1 MLLNRRN
8 LARAFNGLKKGVEI
22 GADIGIALA
31 KNAFNLGK
39 DIVCILKEQIDAY
52 NKPIDDEAYLRQ
64 RADVKKEV
72 ENGINEI
79 REQKENAKIKKMP
92 EVNINLSVFQ
102 IGFTPEQLK
111 EFEET
116 LKSKNKEFNE
126 DFFKD
131 VDVKKIVEV
140 DSLSVEKMDKLD
152 KVSEKVN
159 GSFGIKYSRQTDK
172 ISVLIHDYD
181 EKNIFVEEFNPQ
193 YECEERT
200 EFNERMAKFFNNQLE
215 SGEEKFTPKD
225 FDKVLENIAGA
236 TEEDRKANINTR
248 LHIDNI
254 KGTKEFLTKRGDEK
268 LLINDFN
275 VGQAMALDNSAV
287 MMLELNKDKVVA
299 RENTKQ
305 DIKFDIR
312 ELEKEISNKSFN
324 DIKNIVFASILNDKE
339 IIEKTENFQKDVS
352 NIGDVVEEKFNKVFD
367 DLGLGFKNN
376 FLINNAEELNLTVS
390 KPERY
395 FSSTDKFGKEYFLQ
409 LIDEFDSEYE
419 SYEENVDF
427 FLKNLCKEEAKD
439 FEERVLCFGNN
450 FSTNIED
457 KFTKEEFNADYKL
470 LDKIDKVFED
480 TFEYAKN
487 KNIDI
492 KNEKELK
499 ALTDEVGLNL
509 SDKRYEE
516 LVKDEDKEKVEDKK
530 EERKVK
536 DFFDFVDEE
545 VIKMTKKKMK
555 ENLNK

>member
-1 MLLNRRN
+1 MLFNRRN

-39 DIVCILKEQIDAY
+39 DIVCIFKEQIDAY
-52 NKPIDDEAYLRQ
+52 NKPIDEAYLRE

-79 REQKENAKIKKMP
+79 REKKENAKIEKMP

-102 IGFTPEQLK
+102 VGFTPEQLK

-116 LKSKNKEFNE
+116 LKSKNKEFND
-126 DFFKD
+126 DFFENI
-131 VDVKKIVEV
+131 DVKKIVEV
-140 DSLSVEKMDKLD
+140 DSLSVEKMDKFE

-159 GSFGIKYSRQTDK
+159 GSFGIKYSRENDE

-181 EKNIFVEEFNPQ
+181 EKKIFIEEFNSQ

-200 EFNERMAKFFNNQLE
+200 EFTERMAKFFNKQLE

-312 ELEKEISNKSFN
+312 ELGKEIINKSFN
-324 DIKNIVFASILNDKE
+324 DIKNIVFASVLNDKE
-339 IIEKTENFQKDVS
+339 IIEKTENFQKNVS

-367 DLGLGFKNN
+367 DFGLGFKNI
-376 FLINNAEELNLTVS
+376 FFINNAEELNLTVS

-457 KFTKEEFNADYKL
+457 KFTKEEFNADYKV

-516 LVKDEDKEKVEDKK
+516 LVKDKDKEKTEDKK

-545 VIKMTKKKMK
+545 VKKDEREKN
-555 ENLNK
+555 EREFE

>member
-22 GADIGIALA
+22 GVDIGIALT

-52 NKPIDDEAYLRQ
+52 SKPIDEVYLRE

-79 REQKENAKIKKMP
+79 REKKENAKIEKMP

-126 DFFKD
+126 EFFEN
-131 VDVKKIVEV
+131 VNVKKIVEV
-140 DSLSVEKMDKLD
+140 DSLSVEKMDKLE

-159 GSFGIKYSRQTDK
+159 GSFGIKYSRDTDE
-172 ISVLIHDYD
+172 ITVLIHDYD
-181 EKNIFVEEFNPQ
+181 EKKIFIEEFNSQ

-200 EFNERMAKFFNNQLE
+200 EFTERMAKFFNKQLE

-312 ELEKEISNKSFN
+312 ELGKEIINKSFN
-324 DIKNIVFASILNDKE
+324 DIKNIVFASVLNDKE
-339 IIEKTENFQKDVS
+339 IIEKTENFQKNVS

-367 DLGLGFKNN
+367 DFGLGFKNI
-376 FLINNAEELNLTVS
+376 FFINNAEELNLTVS

-457 KFTKEEFNADYKL
+457 KFTKEEFNANYKV
-470 LDKIDKVFED
+470 LDKIDKVYED

-516 LVKDEDKEKVEDKK
+516 LVKGEDKEKTEDKK

-545 VIKMTKKKMK
+545 VKKDEREKN
-555 ENLNK
+555 EREFE

>member
-8 LARAFNGLKKGVEI
+8 LARAFNVLKKGVEI
-22 GADIGIALA
+22 GADIGIALT

-79 REQKENAKIKKMP
+79 REKKENAKIEKMP

-126 DFFKD
+126 EFFEN
-131 VDVKKIVEV
+131 VNVKKIVEV
-140 DSLSVEKMDKLD
+140 DSLSVEKMDKLE

-159 GSFGIKYSRQTDK
+159 GSFGIKYSRDTDE
-172 ISVLIHDYD
+172 ITVLIHDYD
-181 EKNIFVEEFNPQ
+181 EKKIFIEEFNSQ

-200 EFNERMAKFFNNQLE
+200 EFTERMAKFFNKQLE
-215 SGEEKFTPKD
+215 NGEEKFTPKD
-225 FDKVLENIAGA
+225 FDKVIENIAGA

-312 ELEKEISNKSFN
+312 ELGKEIINKSFN

-509 SDKRYEE
+509 SDKRYKE
-516 LVKDEDKEKVEDKK
+516 LVKDEDKEKTEDKK

-545 VIKMTKKKMK
+545 VKKDEREKN
-555 ENLNK
+555 EREFE

>member
-516 LVKDEDKEKVEDKK
+516 LVKDEDKEKTEDKK

-545 VIKMTKKKMK
+545 VKKDEREKN
-555 ENLNK
+555 EREFE

>member
-22 GADIGIALA
+22 GVDIGIALT

-52 NKPIDDEAYLRQ
+52 SKPIDEVYLRE

-79 REQKENAKIKKMP
+79 REKKENAKIEKMP

-126 DFFKD
+126 EFFEN
-131 VDVKKIVEV
+131 VNVKKIVEV
-140 DSLSVEKMDKLD
+140 DSLSVEKMDKLE

-159 GSFGIKYSRQTDK
+159 GSFGIKYSRDTDE
-172 ISVLIHDYD
+172 ITVLIHDYD
-181 EKNIFVEEFNPQ
+181 EKKIFIEEFNSQ

-200 EFNERMAKFFNNQLE
+200 EFTERMAKFFNKQLE

-312 ELEKEISNKSFN
+312 ELGKEIINKSFN
-324 DIKNIVFASILNDKE
+324 DIKNKE
-339 IIEKTENFQKDVS
+339 IIEKTENFQKNVS

-367 DLGLGFKNN
+367 DFGLGFKNI
-376 FLINNAEELNLTVS
+376 FFINNAEELNLTVS

-457 KFTKEEFNADYKL
+457 KFTKEEFNADYKV

-516 LVKDEDKEKVEDKK
+516 LVKDKDKEKTEDKK

-545 VIKMTKKKMK
+545 VKKDEREKN
-555 ENLNK
+555 EREFE

>member
-8 LARAFNGLKKGVEI
+8 LARAFNVLKKGVEI
-22 GADIGIALA
+22 GADIGIALT

-52 NKPIDDEAYLRQ
+52 SKPIDEVYLRE

-79 REQKENAKIKKMP
+79 REKKENAKIEKMP

-102 IGFTPEQLK
+102 VGFTPEQLK

-140 DSLSVEKMDKLD
+140 DSLSVEKMDKFE

-193 YECEERT
+193 YESKERT
-200 EFNERMAKFFNNQLE
+200 EFNERMVKFFNKQLD
-215 SGEEKFTPKD
+215 SGEEKFTTKD

-312 ELEKEISNKSFN
+312 ELEKEIKNKSFN

-457 KFTKEEFNADYKL
+457 KFTKEEFNANYKV
-470 LDKIDKVFED
+470 LDKIDKVYED

-516 LVKDEDKEKVEDKK
+516 LVKGEDKEKTEDKK

-545 VIKMTKKKMK
+545 VKKDEREKN
-555 ENLNK
+555 EREFE

>member
-22 GADIGIALA
+22 GVDIGIALT

-52 NKPIDDEAYLRQ
+52 SKPIDEVYLRE

-79 REQKENAKIKKMP
+79 REKKENAKIEKMP

-126 DFFKD
+126 EFFEN
-131 VDVKKIVEV
+131 VNVKKIVEV
-140 DSLSVEKMDKLD
+140 DSLSVEKMDKLE

-159 GSFGIKYSRQTDK
+159 GSFGIKYSRDTDE
-172 ISVLIHDYD
+172 ITVLIHDYD
-181 EKNIFVEEFNPQ
+181 EKKIFIEEFNSQ

-200 EFNERMAKFFNNQLE
+200 EFTERMAKFFNKQLE

-312 ELEKEISNKSFN
+312 ELGKEIINKSFN
-324 DIKNIVFASILNDKE
+324 DIKNIVFASVLNDKE
-339 IIEKTENFQKDVS
+339 IIEKTENFQKNVS

-367 DLGLGFKNN
+367 DFGLGFKNI
-376 FLINNAEELNLTVS
+376 FFINNAEELNLTVS

-457 KFTKEEFNADYKL
+457 KFTKEEFNADYKV

-516 LVKDEDKEKVEDKK
+516 LVKDEHKEKTEDKK

-545 VIKMTKKKMK
+545 VKKDEREKN
-555 ENLNK
+555 EREFE

>member
-1 MLLNRRN
+1 MLFNRRN

-39 DIVCILKEQIDAY
+39 DIVCIFKEQIDAY
-52 NKPIDDEAYLRQ
+52 NKPIDEAYLRE

-79 REQKENAKIKKMP
+79 REKKENAKIEKMP

-126 DFFKD
+126 DFFEN

-140 DSLSVEKMDKLD
+140 DSLSIEKMDKFE

-159 GSFGIKYSRQTDK
+159 GSFGIKYSRENDE

-181 EKNIFVEEFNPQ
+181 EKNIFAREFSSQ
-193 YECEERT
+193 FESEERT
-200 EFNERMAKFFNNQLE
+200 EFTERMAKFFNKQLE
-215 SGEEKFTPKD
+215 NGEEKFTPKD
-225 FDKVLENIAGA
+225 FDKVIHPS
-236 TEEDRKANINTR
+236 K
-248 LHIDNI
+248 
-254 KGTKEFLTKRGDEK
+254 K
-268 LLINDFN
+268 
-275 VGQAMALDNSAV
+275 S
-287 MMLELNKDKVVA
+287 

-395 FSSTDKFGKEYFLQ
+395 FSSTDKFLTNLFGTNNSPAKQ
-409 LIDEFDSEYE
+409 LACHSG
-419 SYEENVDF
+419 S
-427 FLKNLCKEEAKD
+427 
-439 FEERVLCFGNN
+439 
-450 FSTNIED
+450 S
-457 KFTKEEFNADYKL
+457 
-470 LDKIDKVFED
+470 
-480 TFEYAKN
+480 
-487 KNIDI
+487 
-492 KNEKELK
+492 
-499 ALTDEVGLNL
+499 
-509 SDKRYEE
+509 
-516 LVKDEDKEKVEDKK
+516 
-530 EERKVK
+530 
-536 DFFDFVDEE
+536 
-545 VIKMTKKKMK
+545 
-555 ENLNK
+555 

>member
-8 LARAFNGLKKGVEI
+8 LARAFNVLKKGVEI
-22 GADIGIALA
+22 GADIGIALT

-52 NKPIDDEAYLRQ
+52 SKPIDEVYLRE

-79 REQKENAKIKKMP
+79 REKKENAKIEKMP

-102 IGFTPEQLK
+102 VGFTPEQLK

-140 DSLSVEKMDKLD
+140 DSLSVEKMDKFE

-200 EFNERMAKFFNNQLE
+200 EFNERMAKFFNKQLE

-390 KPERY
+390 RPERY

-457 KFTKEEFNADYKL
+457 KFIKEEFNADYKL

-516 LVKDEDKEKVEDKK
+516 LVKDEDKEKTENKK

-545 VIKMTKKKMK
+545 VKKDEREKN
-555 ENLNK
+555 EREFE

>member
-1 MLLNRRN
+1 MLFNRRN

-39 DIVCILKEQIDAY
+39 DIVCIFKEQIDAY
-52 NKPIDDEAYLRQ
+52 NKPIDEAYLRE

-79 REQKENAKIKKMP
+79 REKKENAKIEKMP

-140 DSLSVEKMDKLD
+140 DSLSVEKMDKFE

-200 EFNERMAKFFNNQLE
+200 EFTERMAKFFNKQLE
-215 SGEEKFTPKD
+215 NGEEKFTPKD
-225 FDKVLENIAGA
+225 FDKVIENIAGA

-509 SDKRYEE
+509 SDKRYKE
-516 LVKDEDKEKVEDKK
+516 LVKDEDKEKTEDKK

-545 VIKMTKKKMK
+545 VKKDEREKN
-555 ENLNK
+555 EREFE

>member
-1 MLLNRRN
+1 M
-8 LARAFNGLKKGVEI
+8 KKGVEI

-159 GSFGIKYSRQTDK
+159 GSFGIKYSRENDE

-181 EKNIFVEEFNPQ
+181 EKKIFIEEFNSQ

-200 EFNERMAKFFNNQLE
+200 EFTERMAKFFNKQLE

-312 ELEKEISNKSFN
+312 ELGKEIINKSFN
-324 DIKNIVFASILNDKE
+324 DIKNIVFASVLNDKE
-339 IIEKTENFQKDVS
+339 IIEKTENFQKNVS

-367 DLGLGFKNN
+367 DFGLGFKNI
-376 FLINNAEELNLTVS
+376 FFINNAEELNLTVS

-457 KFTKEEFNADYKL
+457 KFTKEEFNADYKV

-499 ALTDEVGLNL
+499 ALTDELGLNL

-516 LVKDEDKEKVEDKK
+516 LVKDKDKEKTEDKK

-545 VIKMTKKKMK
+545 VKKDEREKS
-555 ENLNK
+555 EREFE

>member
-1 MLLNRRN
+1 MLFNRRN

-39 DIVCILKEQIDAY
+39 DIVCIFKEQIDAY
-52 NKPIDDEAYLRQ
+52 NKPIDEAYLRE

-79 REQKENAKIKKMP
+79 REKKENAKIEKMP

-140 DSLSVEKMDKLD
+140 DSLSVEKMDKFE

-181 EKNIFVEEFNPQ
+181 EKKIFIEEFNSQ

-200 EFNERMAKFFNNQLE
+200 EFTERMAKFFNKQLE

-312 ELEKEISNKSFN
+312 ELGKEIINKSFN
-324 DIKNIVFASILNDKE
+324 DIKNIVFASVLNDKE
-339 IIEKTENFQKDVS
+339 IIEKTENFQKNVS

-367 DLGLGFKNN
+367 DFGLGFKNI
-376 FLINNAEELNLTVS
+376 FFINNAEELNLTVS

-395 FSSTDKFGKEYFLQ
+395 FFSTDKFGKEYFLQ

-457 KFTKEEFNADYKL
+457 KFTKEEFNADYKV

-516 LVKDEDKEKVEDKK
+516 LVKDKDKEKTEDKK

-545 VIKMTKKKMK
+545 VKKDEREKN
-555 ENLNK
+555 EREFE

>member
-1 MLLNRRN
+1 MLFNRRN

-39 DIVCILKEQIDAY
+39 DIVCIFKEQIDAY
-52 NKPIDDEAYLRQ
+52 NKPIDEAYLRE

-79 REQKENAKIKKMP
+79 REKKENAKIEKMP

-102 IGFTPEQLK
+102 IGFTPEQFK

-126 DFFKD
+126 NFFKD

-200 EFNERMAKFFNNQLE
+200 EFNERMAKFFNKQLE

-457 KFTKEEFNADYKL
+457 KFTKEEFNADYKV

-516 LVKDEDKEKVEDKK
+516 LIKDEDKEKTEDKK

-545 VIKMTKKKMK
+545 VKKDEREKN
-555 ENLNK
+555 EREFE

>member
-22 GADIGIALA
+22 GVDIGIALT

-52 NKPIDDEAYLRQ
+52 SKPIDEVYLRE

-79 REQKENAKIKKMP
+79 REKKENAKIEKMP

-126 DFFKD
+126 EFFEN
-131 VDVKKIVEV
+131 VNVKKIVEV
-140 DSLSVEKMDKLD
+140 DSLSVEKMDKLE

-159 GSFGIKYSRQTDK
+159 GSFGIKYSRDTDK
-172 ISVLIHDYD
+172 ITVLIHDYD
-181 EKNIFVEEFNPQ
+181 EKKIFIEEFNSQ

-200 EFNERMAKFFNNQLE
+200 EFTERMAKFFNKQLE

-312 ELEKEISNKSFN
+312 ELGKEIINKSFN
-324 DIKNIVFASILNDKE
+324 DIKNIVFASVLNDKE
-339 IIEKTENFQKDVS
+339 IIEKTENFQKNVS

-367 DLGLGFKNN
+367 DFGLGFKNI
-376 FLINNAEELNLTVS
+376 FFINNAEELNLTVS

-457 KFTKEEFNADYKL
+457 KFTKEEFNADYKV

-516 LVKDEDKEKVEDKK
+516 LVKDKDKEKTEDKK

-545 VIKMTKKKMK
+545 VKKDEREKN
-555 ENLNK
+555 EREFE

>member
-22 GADIGIALA
+22 GVDIGIALT

-52 NKPIDDEAYLRQ
+52 SKPIDEVYLRE

-79 REQKENAKIKKMP
+79 REKKENAKIEKMP

-126 DFFKD
+126 EFFEN
-131 VDVKKIVEV
+131 VNVKKIVEV
-140 DSLSVEKMDKLD
+140 DSLSVEKMDKLE

-159 GSFGIKYSRQTDK
+159 GSFGIKYSRDTDE
-172 ISVLIHDYD
+172 ITVLIHDYD
-181 EKNIFVEEFNPQ
+181 EKKIFIEEFNSQ

-200 EFNERMAKFFNNQLE
+200 EFTERMAKFFNKQLE

-457 KFTKEEFNADYKL
+457 KFTKEEFNANYKV
-470 LDKIDKVFED
+470 LDKIDKVYED

-516 LVKDEDKEKVEDKK
+516 LVKDEDKEKTEDKK

-545 VIKMTKKKMK
+545 VKKDEREKS
-555 ENLNK
+555 EREFE

>member
-1 MLLNRRN
+1 MLFNRKN

-22 GADIGIALA
+22 GVDIGIALT

-39 DIVCILKEQIDAY
+39 DIVCIFKEQIDAY
-52 NKPIDDEAYLRQ
+52 NKPIDEAYLRE

-79 REQKENAKIKKMP
+79 REKKENAKIEKMP

-140 DSLSVEKMDKLD
+140 DSLSVEKMDKFE

-200 EFNERMAKFFNNQLE
+200 EFTERMAKFFNKQLE
-215 SGEEKFTPKD
+215 NGEEKFTPKD
-225 FDKVLENIAGA
+225 FDKVIENIAGA

-324 DIKNIVFASILNDKE
+324 DIKNIVFASILNDKK

-457 KFTKEEFNADYKL
+457 KFTKEEFNANYKV
-470 LDKIDKVFED
+470 LDKIDKVYED

-516 LVKDEDKEKVEDKK
+516 LVKDEDKEKTEDKK

-545 VIKMTKKKMK
+545 VKKDEREKN
-555 ENLNK
+555 EREFE

>member
-22 GADIGIALA
+22 GVDIGIALT

-545 VIKMTKKKMK
+545 VTKDDK
-555 ENLNK
+555 EKNEREFE

>member
-1 MLLNRRN
+1 MLFNRRN
-8 LARAFNGLKKGVEI
+8 LARAFNVLKKGVEI
-22 GADIGIALA
+22 GADIGIALT

-52 NKPIDDEAYLRQ
+52 SKPIDEVYLRE

-79 REQKENAKIKKMP
+79 REKKENAKIEKMP

-140 DSLSVEKMDKLD
+140 DSLSVEKMDKFE

-193 YECEERT
+193 YESKERT
-200 EFNERMAKFFNNQLE
+200 EFNERMVKFFNKQLD
-215 SGEEKFTPKD
+215 SGEEKFTTKD

-287 MMLELNKDKVVA
+287 MMLELNKDKVEF

-312 ELEKEISNKSFN
+312 ELEKEINNKSFN
-324 DIKNIVFASILNDKE
+324 DIKNIVFASVLNDKE
-339 IIEKTENFQKDVS
+339 IIEKTENFQKNVS

-457 KFTKEEFNADYKL
+457 KFTKEEFNADYKV

-516 LVKDEDKEKVEDKK
+516 LVKDEDKEKTEDKK

-545 VIKMTKKKMK
+545 VKKDEREKN
-555 ENLNK
+555 EREFE

>member
-545 VIKMTKKKMK
+545 VTKDDK
-555 ENLNK
+555 EKNEREFE

>member
-8 LARAFNGLKKGVEI
+8 LARAFNVLKKGVEI
-22 GADIGIALA
+22 GADIGIALT

-39 DIVCILKEQIDAY
+39 DIVCIFKEQIDAY

-79 REQKENAKIKKMP
+79 REQKENAKIEKMP

-111 EFEET
+111 EFEEI
-116 LKSKNKEFNE
+116 LKSKNKEFKE
-126 DFFKD
+126 EFFEN

-140 DSLSVEKMDKLD
+140 DSLSVEKMDKFE
-152 KVSEKVN
+152 KISEKVN
-159 GSFGIKYSRQTDK
+159 GSFGIKYSRETDE

-181 EKNIFVEEFNPQ
+181 EKRIFAREFSPK
-193 YECEERT
+193 YESEERT

-215 SGEEKFTPKD
+215 SGEEKFSPKD

-236 TEEDRKANINTR
+236 TEEDRKTNINTR
-248 LHIDNI
+248 LYVDNI
-254 KGTKEFLTKRGDEK
+254 KGKKEFLTKRGDEK
-268 LLINDFN
+268 LLIKDFN

-287 MMLELNKDKVVA
+287 MMLELNKDKAEV

-305 DIKFDIR
+305 DIRFDVR
-312 ELEKEISNKSFN
+312 ELKEELSNKSFN
-324 DIKNIVFASILNDKE
+324 DIKNIVFASVLNDKE
-339 IIEKTENFQKDVS
+339 IIEKTDNFQKDVS
-352 NIGDVVEEKFNKVFD
+352 NVGDVVEEKFEKVFD
-367 DLGLGFKNN
+367 DLGLDFKNK
-376 FLINNAEELNLTVS
+376 FLVNNAEELKLTVS
-390 KPERY
+390 NP
-395 FSSTDKFGKEYFLQ
+395 DKDFP
-409 LIDEFDSEYE
+409 LINEFDNKYE
-419 SYEENVDF
+419 SYEKNVDF
-427 FLKNLCKEEAKD
+427 FIKNLYKEEARD
-439 FEERVLCFGNN
+439 FQERVLCFGNN

-457 KFTKEEFNADYKL
+457 KFTKEEFYADYKV

-499 ALTDEVGLNL
+499 ALTDEVRLNL
-509 SDKRYEE
+509 TDKRYEE
-516 LVKDEDKEKVEDKK
+516 LVKDEPKEKEKT

-545 VIKMTKKKMK
+545 VKKDEREKNEK
-555 ENLNK
+555 EFE

>member
-22 GADIGIALA
+22 GVDIGIALT

-52 NKPIDDEAYLRQ
+52 SKPIDEVYLRE

-79 REQKENAKIKKMP
+79 REKKENAKIEKMP

-126 DFFKD
+126 EFFEN
-131 VDVKKIVEV
+131 VNVKKIVEV
-140 DSLSVEKMDKLD
+140 DSLSVEKMDKLK

-159 GSFGIKYSRQTDK
+159 GSFGIKYSRDTDE
-172 ISVLIHDYD
+172 ITVLIHDYD
-181 EKNIFVEEFNPQ
+181 EKKIFIEEFNSQ

-200 EFNERMAKFFNNQLE
+200 EFTERMAKFFNKQLE

-312 ELEKEISNKSFN
+312 ELGKEIINKSFN
-324 DIKNIVFASILNDKE
+324 DIKNIVFASVLNDKE
-339 IIEKTENFQKDVS
+339 IIEKTENFQKNVS

-367 DLGLGFKNN
+367 DFGLGFKNI
-376 FLINNAEELNLTVS
+376 FFINNAEELNLTVS

-457 KFTKEEFNADYKL
+457 KFTKEEFNADYKV
-470 LDKIDKVFED
+470 LDKIDKVYED

-516 LVKDEDKEKVEDKK
+516 LVKGEDKEKTEDKK

-545 VIKMTKKKMK
+545 VKKDEREKN
-555 ENLNK
+555 EREFE

>member
-22 GADIGIALA
+22 GVDIGIALT

-52 NKPIDDEAYLRQ
+52 SKPIDEVYLRE

-79 REQKENAKIKKMP
+79 REKKENAKIEKMP

-126 DFFKD
+126 EFFEN
-131 VDVKKIVEV
+131 VNVKKIVEV
-140 DSLSVEKMDKLD
+140 DSLSVEKMDKLE

-159 GSFGIKYSRQTDK
+159 GSFGIKYSRDTDK
-172 ISVLIHDYD
+172 ITVLIHDYD
-181 EKNIFVEEFNPQ
+181 EKKIFIEEFNSQ

-200 EFNERMAKFFNNQLE
+200 EFTERMAKFFNKQLE

-248 LHIDNI
+248 LYVDNI

-312 ELEKEISNKSFN
+312 ELGKEIINKSFN
-324 DIKNIVFASILNDKE
+324 DIKNIVFASVLNDKE
-339 IIEKTENFQKDVS
+339 IIEKTENFQKNVS

-367 DLGLGFKNN
+367 DFGLGFKNI
-376 FLINNAEELNLTVS
+376 FFINNAEELNLTVS

-457 KFTKEEFNADYKL
+457 KFTKEEFNADYKV

-516 LVKDEDKEKVEDKK
+516 LVKDKDKEKTEDKK

-545 VIKMTKKKMK
+545 VKKDEREKN
-555 ENLNK
+555 EREFE

>member
-1 MLLNRRN
+1 MLFNRRN
-8 LARAFNGLKKGVEI
+8 LARVFNGLKKGVEI
-22 GADIGIALA
+22 GADIGIALT

-52 NKPIDDEAYLRQ
+52 SKPIDEVYLRE

-79 REQKENAKIKKMP
+79 REKKENAKIEKMP

-140 DSLSVEKMDKLD
+140 DSLSVEKMDKFD

-193 YECEERT
+193 YESKERT
-200 EFNERMAKFFNNQLE
+200 EFNERMVKFFNKQLD
-215 SGEEKFTPKD
+215 SGEEKFTTKD

-287 MMLELNKDKVVA
+287 MMLELNKDKVEF

-305 DIKFDIR
+305 DIKFDVR
-312 ELEKEISNKSFN
+312 ELEKEIKNKSFN
-324 DIKNIVFASILNDKE
+324 DIKNIVFASVLNDKE

-457 KFTKEEFNADYKL
+457 KFTKEEFNANYKV

-499 ALTDEVGLNL
+499 ALTDELGLNL

-516 LVKDEDKEKVEDKK
+516 LVKDEDKEKTEDKK

-545 VIKMTKKKMK
+545 VKKDEREKS
-555 ENLNK
+555 EREFE

>member
-367 DLGLGFKNN
+367 DFGLGFKNI
-376 FLINNAEELNLTVS
+376 FFINNAEELNLTVS

-545 VIKMTKKKMK
+545 VTKDDK
-555 ENLNK
+555 EKNEREFE

>member
-1 MLLNRRN
+1 MLFNRRN

-39 DIVCILKEQIDAY
+39 DIVCIFKEQIDAY
-52 NKPIDDEAYLRQ
+52 NKPIDEAYLRE

-79 REQKENAKIKKMP
+79 REKKENAKIEKMP

-126 DFFKD
+126 DFFKN

-140 DSLSVEKMDKLD
+140 DSLSVEKMDKFE

-193 YECEERT
+193 YESKERT
-200 EFNERMAKFFNNQLE
+200 EFNERMVKFFNKQLD
-215 SGEEKFTPKD
+215 SGEEKFTTKD

-352 NIGDVVEEKFNKVFD
+352 NIGDVVEKKFNKVFD

-457 KFTKEEFNADYKL
+457 KFTKEEFNADYKV

-509 SDKRYEE
+509 SDKRYKE
-516 LVKDEDKEKVEDKK
+516 LVKDEDKEKTEDKK

-545 VIKMTKKKMK
+545 VKKDEREKN
-555 ENLNK
+555 EREFE

>member
-22 GADIGIALA
+22 GVDIGIALT

-52 NKPIDDEAYLRQ
+52 SKPIDEVYLRE

-79 REQKENAKIKKMP
+79 REKKENAKIEKMP

-126 DFFKD
+126 EFFEN
-131 VDVKKIVEV
+131 VNVKKIVEV
-140 DSLSVEKMDKLD
+140 DSLSVEKMDKLE

-159 GSFGIKYSRQTDK
+159 GSFGIKYSRDTDE
-172 ISVLIHDYD
+172 ITVLIHDYD
-181 EKNIFVEEFNPQ
+181 EKKIFIEEFNSQ

-200 EFNERMAKFFNNQLE
+200 EFTERMAKFFNKQLE

-312 ELEKEISNKSFN
+312 ELGKEIINKSFN
-324 DIKNIVFASILNDKE
+324 DIKNIVFASVLNDKE
-339 IIEKTENFQKDVS
+339 IIEKTENFQKNVS

-367 DLGLGFKNN
+367 DFGLGFKNI
-376 FLINNAEELNLTVS
+376 FFINNAEELNLTVS

-457 KFTKEEFNADYKL
+457 KFTKEEFNANYKV

-516 LVKDEDKEKVEDKK
+516 LVKGEDKEKTEDKK

-545 VIKMTKKKMK
+545 VKKDEREKN
-555 ENLNK
+555 EREFE

>member
-1 MLLNRRN
+1 MLFNRRN

-39 DIVCILKEQIDAY
+39 DIVCIFKEQIDAY
-52 NKPIDDEAYLRQ
+52 NKPIDEAYLRE

-79 REQKENAKIKKMP
+79 REKKENAKIEKMP

-140 DSLSVEKMDKLD
+140 DSLSVEKMDKFE

-159 GSFGIKYSRQTDK
+159 GSFGIKYSRENDE
-172 ISVLIHDYD
+172 ISVLILDYD
-181 EKNIFVEEFNPQ
+181 EKNIFAREFSSQ
-193 YECEERT
+193 FESEERT
-200 EFNERMAKFFNNQLE
+200 EFTERMAKFFNKQLE

-312 ELEKEISNKSFN
+312 ELGKEIINKSFN
-324 DIKNIVFASILNDKE
+324 DIKNIVFASVLNDKE
-339 IIEKTENFQKDVS
+339 IIEKTENFQKNVS

-367 DLGLGFKNN
+367 DFGLGFKNI
-376 FLINNAEELNLTVS
+376 FFINNAEELNLTVS

-419 SYEENVDF
+419 SYEEHVDF

-457 KFTKEEFNADYKL
+457 KFTKEEFNADYKV

-509 SDKRYEE
+509 SDKRYKE
-516 LVKDEDKEKVEDKK
+516 LVKDEDKEKTEDKK

-545 VIKMTKKKMK
+545 VKKDEREKN
-555 ENLNK
+555 EREFE

>member
-516 LVKDEDKEKVEDKK
+516 LVKDEDKEKVENKK

-545 VIKMTKKKMK
+545 VTKDDK
-555 ENLNK
+555 EKNEREFE

>member
-1 MLLNRRN
+1 MLLNKRN
-8 LARAFNGLKKGVEI
+8 LTRAFNGLKKGVEI
-22 GADIGIALA
+22 GTNIGIALT

-79 REQKENAKIKKMP
+79 REQKENAKIEKMP

-111 EFEET
+111 EFEEI
-116 LKSKNKEFNE
+116 LKSKNKEFKE
-126 DFFKD
+126 EFFEN

-140 DSLSVEKMDKLD
+140 DSLSVEKMDKFE
-152 KVSEKVN
+152 KISEKVN
-159 GSFGIKYSRQTDK
+159 GSFGIKYSRETDE

-181 EKNIFVEEFNPQ
+181 EKRIFAREFSPK
-193 YECEERT
+193 YESEERT

-215 SGEEKFTPKD
+215 SGEEKFSPKD

-236 TEEDRKANINTR
+236 TEEDRKTNINTR
-248 LHIDNI
+248 LYVDNI
-254 KGTKEFLTKRGDEK
+254 KGKKEFLTKRGDEK
-268 LLINDFN
+268 LLIKDFN

-287 MMLELNKDKVVA
+287 MMLELNKDKAEV

-305 DIKFDIR
+305 DIRFDVR
-312 ELEKEISNKSFN
+312 ELKEELSNKSFN
-324 DIKNIVFASILNDKE
+324 DIKNIVFASVLNDKE
-339 IIEKTENFQKDVS
+339 IIEKTDNFQKDVS
-352 NIGDVVEEKFNKVFD
+352 NVGDVVEEKFEKVFD
-367 DLGLGFKNN
+367 DLGLDFKNK
-376 FLINNAEELNLTVS
+376 FLVNNAEELKLTVS
-390 KPERY
+390 NP
-395 FSSTDKFGKEYFLQ
+395 DKDFP
-409 LIDEFDSEYE
+409 LINEFDNKYE
-419 SYEENVDF
+419 SYEKNVDF
-427 FLKNLCKEEAKD
+427 FIKNLYKEEARD
-439 FEERVLCFGNN
+439 FQERVLCFGNN

-457 KFTKEEFNADYKL
+457 KFTKEEFYADYKV

-499 ALTDEVGLNL
+499 ALTDEVRLNL
-509 SDKRYEE
+509 TDKRYEE
-516 LVKDEDKEKVEDKK
+516 LVKDEPKEKEKT

-545 VIKMTKKKMK
+545 VKKDEREKNEK
-555 ENLNK
+555 EFE

>member
-8 LARAFNGLKKGVEI
+8 LARAFNGLKKGLEI
-22 GADIGIALA
+22 GADIGIALT
-31 KNAFNLGK
+31 KNVFNLGK
-39 DIVCILKEQIDAY
+39 DIVCIFKEQIDEY
-52 NKPIDDEAYLRQ
+52 SKPIDDVYLRQ

-116 LKSKNKEFNE
+116 LKSKNKEFKE
-126 DFFKD
+126 KFFEN

-140 DSLSVEKMDKLD
+140 DSLSVEKMDKFE

-159 GSFGIKYSRQTDK
+159 GSFGIKYSRETDEF
-172 ISVLIHDYD
+172 SVLIHDYD
-181 EKNIFVEEFNPQ
+181 EKRIFAREFSPK
-193 YECEERT
+193 YESEERT
-200 EFNERMAKFFNNQLE
+200 EFTERMAKFFNNQLE
-215 SGEEKFTPKD
+215 SGEEKFKPKD
-225 FDKVLENIAGA
+225 FDKVLENIAGV

-268 LLINDFN
+268 LLIKDFN

-287 MMLELNKDKVVA
+287 MMLELNKDKAEV

-305 DIKFDIR
+305 DIRFDVR
-312 ELEKEISNKSFN
+312 EIKEELSNKSFN
-324 DIKNIVFASILNDKE
+324 DIKNIVFASVLNDKE
-339 IIEKTENFQKDVS
+339 IIEKTDNFQKDVS
-352 NIGDVVEEKFNKVFD
+352 NVGDVVEEKFEKVFD
-367 DLGLGFKNN
+367 DLGLDFKNK
-376 FLINNAEELNLTVS
+376 FLVNNAEELKLTVS
-390 KPERY
+390 NP
-395 FSSTDKFGKEYFLQ
+395 DKDFP
-409 LIDEFDSEYE
+409 LIDEFDNKYE
-419 SYEENVDF
+419 SYEKNVDF
-427 FLKNLCKEEAKD
+427 FIKNLYKEEARD
-439 FEERVLCFGNN
+439 FQERVLCFGNN

-457 KFTKEEFNADYKL
+457 KFTKEEFNADYKV

-492 KNEKELK
+492 KNEEELK
-499 ALTDEVGLNL
+499 ALTDEVRLNL
-509 SDKRYEE
+509 TDKRYEE
-516 LVKDEDKEKVEDKK
+516 LVKDEPKEKEKT

-545 VIKMTKKKMK
+545 VKKDEREKNEK
-555 ENLNK
+555 EFE

>member
-22 GADIGIALA
+22 GVDIGIALT

-52 NKPIDDEAYLRQ
+52 SKPIDDVYLRE

-79 REQKENAKIKKMP
+79 REKKENAKIEKMP

-126 DFFKD
+126 EFFEN
-131 VDVKKIVEV
+131 VNVKKIVEV
-140 DSLSVEKMDKLD
+140 DSLSVEKMDKLE

-159 GSFGIKYSRQTDK
+159 GSFGIKYSRDTDE
-172 ISVLIHDYD
+172 ITVLIHDYD
-181 EKNIFVEEFNPQ
+181 EKKIFIEEFNSQ

-200 EFNERMAKFFNNQLE
+200 EFTERMAKFFNKQLE

-312 ELEKEISNKSFN
+312 ELGKEIINKSFN
-324 DIKNIVFASILNDKE
+324 DMKNIVFASVLNDKE

-457 KFTKEEFNADYKL
+457 KFTKEEFNADYKV

-516 LVKDEDKEKVEDKK
+516 LVKDEHKEKTEDKK

-545 VIKMTKKKMK
+545 VKKDEREKS
-555 ENLNK
+555 EREFE

>member
-159 GSFGIKYSRQTDK
+159 GSFGIKYSRENDE

-181 EKNIFVEEFNPQ
+181 EKKIFIEEFNSQ

-200 EFNERMAKFFNNQLE
+200 EFTERMAKFFNKQLE

-312 ELEKEISNKSFN
+312 ELGKEIINKSFN
-324 DIKNIVFASILNDKE
+324 DIKNIVFASVLNDKE
-339 IIEKTENFQKDVS
+339 IIEKTENFQKNVS

-367 DLGLGFKNN
+367 DFGLGFKNI
-376 FLINNAEELNLTVS
+376 FFINNAEELNLTVS

-457 KFTKEEFNADYKL
+457 KFTKEEFNADYKV

-499 ALTDEVGLNL
+499 ALTDELGLNL

-516 LVKDEDKEKVEDKK
+516 LVKDKDKEKTEDKK

-545 VIKMTKKKMK
+545 VKKDEREKS
-555 ENLNK
+555 EREFE

>member
-8 LARAFNGLKKGVEI
+8 LARVFNGLKKGVEI
-22 GADIGIALA
+22 GADIGIALT

-52 NKPIDDEAYLRQ
+52 SKPIDEVYLRE

-79 REQKENAKIKKMP
+79 REKKENAKIEKMP

-102 IGFTPEQLK
+102 VGFTPEQLK

-116 LKSKNKEFNE
+116 LKSKNKEFND
-126 DFFKD
+126 DFFEN

-140 DSLSVEKMDKLD
+140 DSLSVEKMDKFE
-152 KVSEKVN
+152 KVSKKVN
-159 GSFGIKYSRQTDK
+159 GSFGIKYSRENDE

-193 YECEERT
+193 YESKERT
-200 EFNERMAKFFNNQLE
+200 EFNERMVKFFNKQLD
-215 SGEEKFTPKD
+215 SGEEKFTTKD

-287 MMLELNKDKVVA
+287 MMLELNKDKVEF

-305 DIKFDIR
+305 DIKFDVR
-312 ELEKEISNKSFN
+312 ELEKEIKNKSFN
-324 DIKNIVFASILNDKE
+324 DIKNIVFASVLNDKE

-457 KFTKEEFNADYKL
+457 KFTKEEFNANYKV
-470 LDKIDKVFED
+470 LDKIDKVYED

-516 LVKDEDKEKVEDKK
+516 LVKGEDKEKTEDKK

-545 VIKMTKKKMK
+545 VKKDEREKN
-555 ENLNK
+555 EREFE

>member
-22 GADIGIALA
+22 GVDIGIALT

-52 NKPIDDEAYLRQ
+52 SKPIDEVYLRE

-79 REQKENAKIKKMP
+79 REKKENAKIEKMP

-126 DFFKD
+126 EFFEN
-131 VDVKKIVEV
+131 VNVKKIVEV
-140 DSLSVEKMDKLD
+140 DSLSVEKMDKLE

-159 GSFGIKYSRQTDK
+159 GSFGIKYSRDTDE
-172 ISVLIHDYD
+172 ITVLIHDYD
-181 EKNIFVEEFNPQ
+181 EKKIFIEEFNSQ

-200 EFNERMAKFFNNQLE
+200 EFTERMAKFFNKQLE

-457 KFTKEEFNADYKL
+457 KFTKEEFNADYKV

-516 LVKDEDKEKVEDKK
+516 LVKDKDKEKTEDKK

-536 DFFDFVDEE
+536 DFFDFVNEE
-545 VIKMTKKKMK
+545 VKKDEREKN
-555 ENLNK
+555 EREFE

>member
-22 GADIGIALA
+22 GVDIGIALT

-52 NKPIDDEAYLRQ
+52 SKPIDEVYLRE

-79 REQKENAKIKKMP
+79 REKKENAKIEKMP

-140 DSLSVEKMDKLD
+140 DSLSVEKMDKLE

-159 GSFGIKYSRQTDK
+159 GSFGIKYSRDTDE
-172 ISVLIHDYD
+172 ITVLIHDYD
-181 EKNIFVEEFNPQ
+181 EKKIFIEEFNSQ

-200 EFNERMAKFFNNQLE
+200 EFTERMAKFFNKQLE

-312 ELEKEISNKSFN
+312 ELGKEIINKSFN
-324 DIKNIVFASILNDKE
+324 DIKNIVFASVLNDKE

-457 KFTKEEFNADYKL
+457 KFTKEEFNADYKV

-516 LVKDEDKEKVEDKK
+516 LVKDKDKEKTEDKK

-545 VIKMTKKKMK
+545 VKKDEREKN
-555 ENLNK
+555 EREFE

>member
-22 GADIGIALA
+22 GVDIGIALT

-52 NKPIDDEAYLRQ
+52 SKPIDEVYLRE

-79 REQKENAKIKKMP
+79 REKKENAKIEKMP

-126 DFFKD
+126 EFFKD

-140 DSLSVEKMDKLD
+140 DSLSVEKMDKFE

-193 YECEERT
+193 YESKERT
-200 EFNERMAKFFNNQLE
+200 EFNERMVKFFNKQLD
-215 SGEEKFTPKD
+215 SGEEKFTTKD

-457 KFTKEEFNADYKL
+457 KFTKEEFNADYKV

-516 LVKDEDKEKVEDKK
+516 LVKDEHKEKTEDKK

-545 VIKMTKKKMK
+545 VKKDEREKN
-555 ENLNK
+555 EREFE

>member
-22 GADIGIALA
+22 GVDIGIALT

-52 NKPIDDEAYLRQ
+52 SKPIDEVYLRE

-79 REQKENAKIKKMP
+79 REKKENAKIEKMP

-126 DFFKD
+126 EFFEN
-131 VDVKKIVEV
+131 VNVKKIVEV
-140 DSLSVEKMDKLD
+140 DSLSVEKMDKLE

-159 GSFGIKYSRQTDK
+159 GSFGIKYSRDTDE
-172 ISVLIHDYD
+172 ITVLIHDYD
-181 EKNIFVEEFNPQ
+181 EKKIFIEEFNSQ

-200 EFNERMAKFFNNQLE
+200 EFTERMAKFFNKQLE

-312 ELEKEISNKSFN
+312 ELGKEIINKSFN
-324 DIKNIVFASILNDKE
+324 DIKNIVFASVLNDKE
-339 IIEKTENFQKDVS
+339 IIEKTENFQKNVS

-367 DLGLGFKNN
+367 DFGLGFKNI
-376 FLINNAEELNLTVS
+376 FFINNAEELNLTVS

-457 KFTKEEFNADYKL
+457 KFTKEEFNADYKV

-499 ALTDEVGLNL
+499 ALTDELGLNL

-516 LVKDEDKEKVEDKK
+516 LVKDKDKEKTEDKK

-545 VIKMTKKKMK
+545 VKKDEREKS
-555 ENLNK
+555 EREFE

>member
-1 MLLNRRN
+1 MLLNKRN
-8 LARAFNGLKKGVEI
+8 LTRAFNGLKKGVEI
-22 GADIGIALA
+22 GANIGIALT

-79 REQKENAKIKKMP
+79 REQKENAKIEKMP

-111 EFEET
+111 EFEEI
-116 LKSKNKEFNE
+116 LKSKNKEFKE
-126 DFFKD
+126 EFFEN

-140 DSLSVEKMDKLD
+140 DSLSVEKMDKFE
-152 KVSEKVN
+152 KISEKVN
-159 GSFGIKYSRQTDK
+159 GSFGIKYSRETDE

-181 EKNIFVEEFNPQ
+181 EKRIFAREFSPK
-193 YECEERT
+193 YESEERT

-215 SGEEKFTPKD
+215 SGEEKFSPKD

-236 TEEDRKANINTR
+236 TEEDRKTNINTR
-248 LHIDNI
+248 LYVDNI
-254 KGTKEFLTKRGDEK
+254 KGKKEFLTKRGDEK
-268 LLINDFN
+268 LLIKDFN

-287 MMLELNKDKVVA
+287 MMLELNKDKAEV

-305 DIKFDIR
+305 DIRFDVR
-312 ELEKEISNKSFN
+312 ELKEELSNKSFN
-324 DIKNIVFASILNDKE
+324 DIKNIVFASVLNDKE
-339 IIEKTENFQKDVS
+339 IIEKTDNFQKDVS
-352 NIGDVVEEKFNKVFD
+352 NVGDVVEEKFEKVFD
-367 DLGLGFKNN
+367 DLGLDFKNK
-376 FLINNAEELNLTVS
+376 FLVNNAEELKLTVS
-390 KPERY
+390 NP
-395 FSSTDKFGKEYFLQ
+395 DKDFP
-409 LIDEFDSEYE
+409 LINEFDNKYE
-419 SYEENVDF
+419 SYEKNVDF
-427 FLKNLCKEEAKD
+427 FIKNLYKEEARD
-439 FEERVLCFGNN
+439 FQERVLCFGNN

-457 KFTKEEFNADYKL
+457 KFTKEEFYADYKV

-499 ALTDEVGLNL
+499 ALTDEVRLNL
-509 SDKRYEE
+509 TDKRYEE
-516 LVKDEDKEKVEDKK
+516 LVKDEPKEKEKT

-545 VIKMTKKKMK
+545 FKKDEREKNEK
-555 ENLNK
+555 EFE

>member
-22 GADIGIALA
+22 GVDIGIALT

-52 NKPIDDEAYLRQ
+52 SKPIDEVYLRE

-79 REQKENAKIKKMP
+79 REKKENAKIEKMP

-126 DFFKD
+126 EFFEN
-131 VDVKKIVEV
+131 VNVKKIVEV
-140 DSLSVEKMDKLD
+140 DSLSVEKMDKLE

-159 GSFGIKYSRQTDK
+159 GSFGIKYSRDTDE
-172 ISVLIHDYD
+172 ITVLIHDYD
-181 EKNIFVEEFNPQ
+181 EKKIFIEEFNSQ

-200 EFNERMAKFFNNQLE
+200 EFTERMAKFFNKQLE

-312 ELEKEISNKSFN
+312 ELGKEIINKSFN
-324 DIKNIVFASILNDKE
+324 DIKNIIFASVLNDKE

-457 KFTKEEFNADYKL
+457 KFTKEEFNADYKV

-516 LVKDEDKEKVEDKK
+516 LVKDEDKEKAEDKK

-545 VIKMTKKKMK
+545 VKKDEREKN
-555 ENLNK
+555 EREFE